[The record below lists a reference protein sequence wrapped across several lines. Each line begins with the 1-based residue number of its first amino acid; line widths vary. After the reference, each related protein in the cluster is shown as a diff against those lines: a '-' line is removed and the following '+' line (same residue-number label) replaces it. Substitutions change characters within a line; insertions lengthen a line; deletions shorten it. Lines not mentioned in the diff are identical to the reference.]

1 MSTVPS
7 PSLLPGSQGLCDADT
22 GRRLQVS
29 EPTGAPM
36 LMGGGV
42 HPGVPSLVTGHLSGQ
57 KVQVDCA
64 GAAAHE
70 TLTPRT
76 NLKTFRAF
84 WGRARK
90 STQTAEMSPIWCSLN
105 NFIHSAKQRFSLYVN
120 IFHPQMS
127 IVRGRGVTSFLYMFF
142 FIRSCIFVVLKSKI
156 LFWLGNEL

>member
-90 STQTAEMSPIWCSLN
+90 STQTAEREAAMGGEGPE
-105 NFIHSAKQRFSLYVN
+105 
-120 IFHPQMS
+120 
-127 IVRGRGVTSFLYMFF
+127 GRETAY
-142 FIRSCIFVVLKSKI
+142 
-156 LFWLGNEL
+156 